1 MGIRH
6 ITREDIISDVKTGLS
21 DAESLLQ
28 EAARA
33 SGDRAAE
40 LRNTAMDALRRASGH
55 MADLQDTVR
64 LRSKAAARATDDYV
78 HDYPWRSLGIA
89 AAAGFVVGV
98 LLISSTR
105 R

>member
-1 MGIRH
+1 MGMQKFS
-6 ITREDIISDVKTGLS
+6 REDIISDVKSGLR

-33 SGDRAAE
+33 SGDKAAE
-40 LRNTAMDALRRASGH
+40 LRNTALDTLKRASDS
-55 MADLQDTVR
+55 MIDLQETVR
-64 LRSKAAARATDDYV
+64 LRGKAAARATDDYV
-78 HDYPWRSLGIA
+78 HDYPWRALGMA

-98 LLISSTR
+98 LLSAGR

>member
-6 ITREDIISDVKTGLS
+6 ITREEILSDVKTGLS

-40 LRNTAMDALRRASGH
+40 LRDTALDALKRASGH
-55 MADLQDTVR
+55 MADLQDTVK

-78 HDYPWRSLGIA
+78 HDYPWRSLGVA
-89 AAAGFVVGV
+89 VVAGLVIGV
-98 LLISSTR
+98 LLSSGNR